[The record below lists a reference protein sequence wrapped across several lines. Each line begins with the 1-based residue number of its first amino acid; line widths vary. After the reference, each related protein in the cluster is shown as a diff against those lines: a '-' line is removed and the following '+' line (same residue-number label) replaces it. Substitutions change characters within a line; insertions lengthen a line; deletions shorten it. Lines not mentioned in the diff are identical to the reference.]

1 MLCLEIV
8 THYKDSKSFAICKLF
23 AKNKAE
29 ISFEIPT
36 FEV

>member
-1 MLCLEIV
+1 M
-8 THYKDSKSFAICKLF
+8 HYKDIDLFAICKLI

-29 ISFEIPT
+29 ISLEIPT